1 MSLGY
6 KDLFLGYLIWSPRV
20 FEIRAR
26 KRMWDV
32 GLVERVCSWIGY
44 RLRVCFRTAFFTRA
58 YERTNERTGFGAE
71 EASPRLHFL
80 IDIHNDIHFSIAFPL
95 KRIFFLG
102 SVSFFAHLS
111 LEEKEK
117 RCEFFFTKRSAR
129 ARRERER
136 TRKVCDTIALDS
148 SFRVAFRSFS
158 ICASFLL
165 RLSFLSQSSFSRVFF
180 TLF

>member
-1 MSLGY
+1 MKRLVLVLPQMVTSSVY
-6 KDLFLGYLIWSPRV
+6 NM
-20 FEIRAR
+20 RA
-26 KRMWDV
+26 KTDV
-32 GLVERVCSWIGY
+32 GLVERVERVCSWIGY
-44 RLRVCFRTAFFTRA
+44 GLRVCFRTAFFTRA

-80 IDIHNDIHFSIAFPL
+80 INIHDDIHFSIAFPL

-117 RCEFFFTKRSAR
+117 RREFFFTKRSAR
-129 ARRERER
+129 ARRERENTQSLRHDR
-136 TRKVCDTIALDS
+136 TRLFLSRSVSEFLY
-148 SFRVAFRSFS
+148 FRVFS
-158 ICASFLL
+158 SSS
-165 RLSFLSQSSFSRVFF
+165 LSFLSQSHSFSRVFF